1 MVEIEPVLASTR
13 ELGHGVTSTLSPTR
27 DDNLALRYPRSVRT
41 YAKLAREDAQV
52 TSVLKAVTL
61 PIERAQ
67 WYVDANGAADEVV
80 RVVAEDLR
88 LPVRG
93 DDSHR
98 PLPRR
103 QGRVS
108 WSEHLH
114 MALLALQY
122 GHMFFEQVY
131 EVRGGRVRLRK
142 LAPRLPG
149 SVTRVN
155 VARDGGLESI
165 VQSGVTTPSGV
176 QVPQVEIPVDRLVAY
191 VYDPQDTSWT
201 GTSVLRPAYKHWVLK
216 DRLLRLEAMTLERNG
231 MGVPVYEG
239 SGLLDKPGSDIKAG
253 QDIATQLRSGAEA
266 GAAIPAGAKLSLM
279 GVSGQIVSPRE
290 AIAYHDSM
298 IARSVLAH
306 FLNLEGKGG
315 SYALADTQ
323 ADFFVQ
329 SLQTIGEWIADTA
342 TQHVVED
349 LVDVAFPDYDGLAP
363 RIVFDPIA
371 SRKELTAES
380 LALLV
385 KAGVILMD
393 KDTEEDTRRR
403 FSLPGKRPLSE
414 AKKENPK
421 LGAPSADE
429 MAKKTQAAKDLIEMG
444 FSAEDAMRFVGLDPV
459 LDGDVVVPV
468 KGDE

>member
-1 MVEIEPVLASTR
+1 M
-13 ELGHGVTSTLSPTR
+13 
-27 DDNLALRYPRSVRT
+27 
-41 YAKLAREDAQV
+41 
-52 TSVLKAVTL
+52 
-61 PIERAQ
+61 
-67 WYVDANGAADEVV
+67 
-80 RVVAEDLR
+80 
-88 LPVRG
+88 
-93 DDSHR
+93 
-98 PLPRR
+98 
-103 QGRVS
+103 
-108 WSEHLH
+108 
-114 MALLALQY
+114 
-122 GHMFFEQVY
+122 
-131 EVRGGRVRLRK
+131 
-142 LAPRLPG
+142 
-149 SVTRVN
+149 N

-371 SRKELTAES
+371 SVRSSQRSRWLC
-380 LALLV
+380 L
-385 KAGVILMD
+385 
-393 KDTEEDTRRR
+393 
-403 FSLPGKRPLSE
+403 
-414 AKKENPK
+414 
-421 LGAPSADE
+421 
-429 MAKKTQAAKDLIEMG
+429 
-444 FSAEDAMRFVGLDPV
+444 
-459 LDGDVVVPV
+459 
-468 KGDE
+468 